1 MKENTYIYRELMD
14 KLNESSMLVN
24 NYLLSDLRS
33 DNHASDPSQ
42 LEKCLSGLMD
52 EYSKD
57 AKNPVIL
64 RNLVVVMNIMHKPDE
79 EINKYLSELE
89 AVCPTDNMVTA
100 VKNMSTRMQQ
110 LEKEYM

>member
-1 MKENTYIYRELMD
+1 
-14 KLNESSMLVN
+14 
-24 NYLLSDLRS
+24 
-33 DNHASDPSQ
+33 
-42 LEKCLSGLMD
+42 MD

-79 EINKYLSELE
+79 EISKYLSELE